1 MLNLNTLLTET
12 QTWKHLTSVHC
23 RYLLNKT
30 PKMNEVKKSREKT
43 QTMGYL
49 ITEKNFFGFLAFV
62 AWLSDAPPATVDFFF
77 FSKIMFD
84 LFCVL
89 WKAVAT
95 LTTLWKKYNSFFIS
109 STVIILGRD
118 TWTRQNGKYRRI
130 NKETNKNLRH
140 IAR

>member
-1 MLNLNTLLTET
+1 
-12 QTWKHLTSVHC
+12 
-23 RYLLNKT
+23 
-30 PKMNEVKKSREKT
+30 MNEVKKSREKT

-89 WKAVAT
+89 
-95 LTTLWKKYNSFFIS
+95 
-109 STVIILGRD
+109 
-118 TWTRQNGKYRRI
+118 
-130 NKETNKNLRH
+130 
-140 IAR
+140 